1 MEYVLIIV
9 SVVLLFVIWNLLRK
23 IEKITDESEQMYD
36 FITEIYSDLHNT
48 FTELKQADAK
58 GGFEADDE
66 IGSIFK
72 MIKASISKLED
83 KYGPVNNE

>member
-36 FITEIYSDLHNT
+36 FITEIYSDLH
-48 FTELKQADAK
+48 DATK
-58 GGFEADDE
+58 
-66 IGSIFK
+66 
-72 MIKASISKLED
+72 
-83 KYGPVNNE
+83 